1 MALIINNAVLNYVH
15 IKTPALEYKK
25 QVDPKC
31 DYMNKEYIVDVLMPY
46 SAFKKFR
53 KQYKSVGA
61 IEKAKTYTAKEY
73 EAAFKVSPP
82 DATIYGDEDGD
93 FTIVK
98 FRKRAYY
105 KNTGDATK
113 QPQVVGVTKLKNG
126 AGKVVGYKD
135 KQGEEVGIKIAVGNG
150 SVGLLQFAERNWS
163 FGGDK
168 GLNLDLVAIQIQE
181 LVPYESADHG
191 FDMDEE
197 EVAGGD
203 DSFEQEG
210 FADEE
215 DDQEDT
221 PTSENPAPEGAD
233 DDDDEAW

>member
-1 MALIINNAVLNYVH
+1 MAQDKFIYKAIFNYVH

-46 SAFKKFR
+46 ADCKKFR
-53 KQYKSVGA
+53 KQYKMVGA

-82 DATIYGDEDGD
+82 DAAVYADEDGD
-93 FTIVK
+93 YTIIK

-113 QPQVVGVTKLKNG
+113 QPQVVGVTKLKNS
-126 AGKVVGYKD
+126 AGNVVGYKD
-135 KQGEEVGIKIAVGNG
+135 RNGENVGIDIAVGNG
-150 SVGLLQFAERNWS
+150 SMGILQFTERSWS
-163 FGGDK
+163 FGTDK
-168 GLNLDLVAIQIQE
+168 GLNLDLVALQVQD

-191 FDMDEE
+191 FDLDEE
-197 EVAGGD
+197 EVED
-203 DSFEQEG
+203 DDYEQGQGFVDEGEEEEEQESDNSSG
-210 FADEE
+210 GEDE
-215 DDQEDT
+215 
-221 PTSENPAPEGAD
+221 P
-233 DDDDEAW
+233 DDEGW